1 MKAVAD
7 WIRDKTPDW
16 TDEQRYR
23 VVSIVHSWG
32 PPLLLVLFVFLDN
45 PVLRFLVLCL
55 EVLTLGSEFVL
66 EDCVV
71 TMVEKEFSD
80 SHWDDLFAKFLKFWG
95 YSVTR
100 PEKMMFNIG
109 LNVGLLI
116 MMILV
121 LLRQSALWIAGI
133 VVSTLP
139 SLALLSKAV
148 HPLEI
153 SVEHLHQNFAV
164 SLP

>member
-1 MKAVAD
+1 MKSVAD
-7 WIRDKTPDW
+7 WIRAMTPEW

-23 VVSIVHSWG
+23 IVSTVHSWG
-32 PPLLLVLFVFLDN
+32 PPVLLVLFVFLDN

-66 EDCVV
+66 QDCVV

-80 SHWDDLFAKFLKFWG
+80 SHWDDLFAKFLKAWG
-95 YSVTR
+95 YEVTR

-121 LLRQSALWIAGI
+121 LLRQSMLWVAGI
-133 VVSTLP
+133 AVSTLP
-139 SLALLSKAV
+139 SLALLSTSL
-148 HPLEI
+148 HPPVVDILLLPGT
-153 SVEHLHQNFAV
+153 SV
-164 SLP
+164 

>member
-1 MKAVAD
+1 MKSVAD
-7 WIRDKTPDW
+7 VIRGITPDW

-23 VVSIVHSWG
+23 VVSAVHSWG

-45 PVLRFLVLCL
+45 PVLSFVVLCL

-66 EDCVV
+66 QECVV

-80 SHWDDLFAKFLKFWG
+80 SHWDDLFAKFLKMWG
-95 YSVTR
+95 YEVTR

-109 LNVGLLI
+109 LNVGLLV

-121 LLRQSALWIAGI
+121 LLRQSVLWIAGI
-133 VVSTLP
+133 AVSTLP
-139 SLALLSKAV
+139 SLALLSRV
-148 HPLEI
+148 LHPPEI
-153 SVEHLHQNFAV
+153 DVLQVLQTV
-164 SLP
+164 SATSP

>member
-1 MKAVAD
+1 MKSVAD
-7 WIRDKTPDW
+7 WIRSMTPDW
-16 TDEQRYR
+16 TDEQRYKI
-23 VVSIVHSWG
+23 VSAVHSWG

-55 EVLTLGSEFVL
+55 EVLTLCSEFFL
-66 EDCVV
+66 KDCVV

-80 SHWDDLFAKFLKFWG
+80 SHWDDLFAKFLKAWG
-95 YSVTR
+95 YEVTR

-116 MMILV
+116 MMVLV

-133 VVSTLP
+133 AVSTLP
-139 SLALLSKAV
+139 SLALLSRV
-148 HPLEI
+148 LHPPEI
-153 SVEHLHQNFAV
+153 DILRLPGTALSVSQ
-164 SLP
+164 